1 MDEARLL
8 QCTTD
13 DADAAVHHVRWRHDV
28 HARLGL
34 YQRLLTQ
41 QRQRL
46 VIQNIAA
53 FVDQAVLTMA
63 GVGVQ
68 GHVRHHAQLREAR
81 LQCPHGTGH
90 QAFRIGGQTA
100 VRGLQIAGNG
110 RKQRHDRN
118 PALHALFGNLQK
130 LLDGVAMNARH
141 RADRHRVARGRPI
154 VLVDKDGVDQIVGT
168 QVMFLHQTPGKVLP
182 SVAAH
187 PDGGE
192 GAQVGTGVG
201 V

>member
-28 HARLGL
+28 HAGLGL
-34 YQRLLTQ
+34 HQRLLAQ
-41 QRQRL
+41 QRQGL
-46 VIQNIAA
+46 VIQHIAA
-53 FVDQAVLTMA
+53 FVDQAVLAMA
-63 GVGVQ
+63 GVRVQ

-81 LQCPHGTGH
+81 LQRPHGAGH

-100 VRGLQIAGNG
+100 VWRLQIAGNG

-118 PALHALFGNLQK
+118 SALHALFGNLQK
-130 LLDGVAMNARH
+130 LFDGVAMHAGH
-141 RADRHRVARGRPI
+141 RADRHRVARGCAV

-192 GAQVGTGVG
+192 
-201 V
+201 

>member
-8 QCTTD
+8 QRTTD

-28 HARLGL
+28 HAGLGL
-34 YQRLLTQ
+34 HQRLLSQ

-46 VIQNIAA
+46 VIQHIAA

-81 LQCPHGTGH
+81 LQRPHGAGH
-90 QAFRIGGQTA
+90 QAFRIGGQSA
-100 VRGLQIAGNG
+100 VRRLQIAGNG
-110 RKQRHDRN
+110 RKQCHDRN
-118 PALHALFGNLQK
+118 PALHALLGNLQK
-130 LLDGVAMNARH
+130 LLDRVAMHARH
-141 RADRHRVARGRPI
+141 RADRHRVARGRPV

>member
-1 MDEARLL
+1 MDEAGLFQR
-8 QCTTD
+8 TAD
-13 DADAAVHHVRWRHDV
+13 DTDAAIHHVRWRHHV
-28 HARLGL
+28 HACLSLHQG
-34 YQRLLTQ
+34 LLTQ

-46 VIQNIAA
+46 VIQHIAT

-63 GVGVQ
+63 GVRVQ

-81 LQCPHGTGH
+81 LQRPHGTGH

-100 VRGLQIAGNG
+100 VWRLQIAGNG

-118 PALHALFGNLQK
+118 PALHALFGNFQK
-130 LLDGVAMNARH
+130 LLDRVAMHAGH
-141 RADRHRVARGRPI
+141 RADRHGVARGRPV

-192 GAQVGTGVG
+192 
-201 V
+201 